1 MLYWTI
7 KFPSNIF
14 DLPVLTLTMNT
25 LYLVTLS
32 SLALIIFSLIS
43 NYGNRVSKNKLLNM

>member
-14 DLPVLTLTMNT
+14 DLPILTLSMNT
-25 LYLVTLS
+25 LYLVILS

-43 NYGNRVSKNKLLNM
+43 NYGQQSIKK